1 MRKDKNLKIWKTK
14 TFYIMVAVV
23 IFGYFGLMKTP
34 EPISQS
40 QFFTELEKGN
50 FSQVTIVND
59 ILPVGVNVKYTNKE
73 TKETNSVVIR
83 YSEENM
89 DKIEKYADKSK
100 TEMTIKTDS
109 ANSSSIISIL
119 SLAISGVFFF
129 FMYRSIK
136 GNMAVTTQK
145 DEIKKSTKT
154 TINFS
159 NVAGKVEEK
168 AELADV
174 INYFKNTEEYK
185 SRGLTIPRGILLE
198 GPPGTGKT
206 LLAKA
211 LAGEINATYYS
222 LTGSEFNG
230 MFRGMGTTKVK
241 QLFKDARENSP
252 SVIFIDEIDA
262 LARKRGGNSSI
273 TGDRDSD
280 QTLNQLLTEMDG
292 FEELDANVVVLA
304 ATNLSDTLDPAILRS
319 GRFDRKVYVGL
330 PNKTER
336 EQILEYYIKEKK
348 INPDV
353 NLKSLSEQ
361 IQGFSGADI
370 EGLVNEANLISYN
383 NQHEDITQSDFEKA
397 FNKVIVGVE
406 KKSTVYTPEQKVIV
420 ANHESGHALVGA
432 LLESAKR
439 VKKVTIIPHGRAGG
453 FAMMLPKDEMFVQTK
468 DYLENTIVTLLAGRG
483 AEEILSNT
491 QTTGVYQDIKEAS
504 EIARGMI
511 VNYGMMG
518 SLQFSDGDTVDKQ
531 KLSIEVDKVLSSC
544 YEKTKEIINNNIPR
558 IKLLS
563 KVLQEKETL
572 YEEEIDYIV
581 SIPNDEIAEDFEAS
595 LEKALTKSYNEPV

>member
-1 MRKDKNLKIWKTK
+1 
-14 TFYIMVAVV
+14 
-23 IFGYFGLMKTP
+23 
-34 EPISQS
+34 
-40 QFFTELEKGN
+40 
-50 FSQVTIVND
+50 
-59 ILPVGVNVKYTNKE
+59 
-73 TKETNSVVIR
+73 
-83 YSEENM
+83 
-89 DKIEKYADKSK
+89 
-100 TEMTIKTDS
+100 
-109 ANSSSIISIL
+109 
-119 SLAISGVFFF
+119 
-129 FMYRSIK
+129 
-136 GNMAVTTQK
+136 
-145 DEIKKSTKT
+145 
-154 TINFS
+154 
-159 NVAGKVEEK
+159 
-168 AELADV
+168 
-174 INYFKNTEEYK
+174 
-185 SRGLTIPRGILLE
+185 
-198 GPPGTGKT
+198 
-206 LLAKA
+206 
-211 LAGEINATYYS
+211 
-222 LTGSEFNG
+222 
-230 MFRGMGTTKVK
+230 MGTTKVK
-241 QLFKDARENSP
+241 QLFKDARENAP

-304 ATNLSDTLDPAILRS
+304 ATNLTDTLDPAILRS

-370 EGLVNEANLISYN
+370 EGLVKEANLISYN

-531 KLSIEVDKVLSSC
+531 KLSSEVDKVLSSC
-544 YEKTKEIINNNIPR
+544 YLKTKEVINNNIPR

-595 LEKALTKSYNEPV
+595 LEKALTKKYNEMI

>member
-23 IFGYFGLMKTP
+23 IFGYFGLMKTS
-34 EPISQS
+34 EPISQN

-59 ILPVGVNVKYTNKE
+59 ILPIGVNVKYTDKE

-89 DKIEKYADKSK
+89 DKIEKYADKTK

-119 SLAISGVFFF
+119 SLALSGIFFF

-136 GNMAVTTQK
+136 GNMPVTTQK

-154 TINFS
+154 SINFS

-241 QLFKDARENSP
+241 QLFKDARENAP

-304 ATNLSDTLDPAILRS
+304 ATNLTDTLDPAILRS

-370 EGLVNEANLISYN
+370 EGLVKEANLISYN
-383 NQHEDITQSDFEKA
+383 NQH
-397 FNKVIVGVE
+397 
-406 KKSTVYTPEQKVIV
+406 
-420 ANHESGHALVGA
+420 
-432 LLESAKR
+432 
-439 VKKVTIIPHGRAGG
+439 
-453 FAMMLPKDEMFVQTK
+453 
-468 DYLENTIVTLLAGRG
+468 
-483 AEEILSNT
+483 
-491 QTTGVYQDIKEAS
+491 
-504 EIARGMI
+504 
-511 VNYGMMG
+511 
-518 SLQFSDGDTVDKQ
+518 
-531 KLSIEVDKVLSSC
+531 
-544 YEKTKEIINNNIPR
+544 
-558 IKLLS
+558 
-563 KVLQEKETL
+563 
-572 YEEEIDYIV
+572 
-581 SIPNDEIAEDFEAS
+581 
-595 LEKALTKSYNEPV
+595 